1 VATFPGALGSAF
13 ALVPGH
19 VEWLKLKMKA
29 QYRETRHRTSV
40 QFGMDGDEF
49 IYFYL
54 FRAVNLN
61 GYSPVWCGKFKYR
74 TDAVN

>member
-1 VATFPGALGSAF
+1 VVKVEDESAVQRNTAPNIGAIRYGS
-13 ALVPGH
+13 P
-19 VEWLKLKMKA
+19 
-29 QYRETRHRTSV
+29 TSV
-40 QFGMDGDEF
+40 RYLVDGAEF

-61 GYSPVWCGKFKYR
+61 GCSPVWCGKFKYR